1 MAMHLIYWRTLKYVT
16 LIVILCAHFDEFN
29 YYFSK
34 SNYHIIC
41 SFETWLKPKVLDNM
55 VGLHGFTLFRCD
67 RQGKPDG
74 VAVYVSNS
82 FKATVLVQS
91 SEHYY

>member
-1 MAMHLIYWRTLKYVT
+1 M
-16 LIVILCAHFDEFN
+16 CAHFDEFN

-41 SFETWLKPKVLDNM
+41 LSETWLKPKVLDNI

-67 RQGKPDG
+67 RQGKPDDG

-82 FKATVLVQS
+82 LKATVLVQS
-91 SEHYY
+91 SEYYY